1 MERAQIQFD
10 AEQVAA
16 LRRRAA
22 EQGVSVA
29 GLVRDAVTAYLA
41 GRGAEDR
48 IERVLTAPVYSS
60 RKNDVST
67 EHDRYLAEDVI
78 A

>member
-1 MERAQIQFD
+1 MERTQIQFD
-10 AEQVAA
+10 ADQADA

-22 EQGVSVA
+22 ERGVSVA

-48 IERVLTAPVYSS
+48 IQRVLTAPVYSS
-60 RKNDVST
+60 RKKDVST
-67 EHDRYLAEDVI
+67 EHDRYLAEDFI